1 MSDKLRL
8 YPRGFLGKNVQS
20 QTERTVNP
28 YQDQINQHQFMVD
41 TNQNSS
47 VSAIVANP
55 EVEGVYADYIR
66 DVVATSSFE
75 FKERILK
82 VALDSFGTINFG
94 TWCIAQY
101 DSKAAGDLHN
111 RFIEDTLRFIVE
123 GRREMS
129 LMTWMSLIKITD
141 EGNNIG
147 HMSQQ
152 TKDYLKTLSD
162 YRAETYNINL
172 LEVIQKWC
180 SKPGG
185 MEDMLVTLHILFGS
199 V

>member
-129 LMTWMSLIKITD
+129 LPTWMAIIKITD

-152 TKDYLKTLSD
+152 TKDYLKILSD
-162 YRAETYNINL
+162 YRAETYNISL
-172 LEVIQKWC
+172 IEVIQKWC

-185 MEDMLVTLHILFGS
+185 MEDMLVTLHVLFGS